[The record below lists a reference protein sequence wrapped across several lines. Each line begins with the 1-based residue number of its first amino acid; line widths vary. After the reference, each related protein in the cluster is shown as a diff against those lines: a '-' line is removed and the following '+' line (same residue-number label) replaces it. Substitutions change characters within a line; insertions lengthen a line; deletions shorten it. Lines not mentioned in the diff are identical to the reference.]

1 MVRKKIKKEDIILE
15 MYRKKEKEKRK
26 LKEDN
31 RSRQKKVSVLP
42 NFNYK

>member
-1 MVRKKIKKEDIILE
+1 MPRKKERNYRKHGKKILKKEDIIAE

-31 RSRQKKVSVLP
+31 RS
-42 NFNYK
+42 